1 EGRSRRRVGQVVSR
15 NVNGLNGRNGTR
27 LGGGNT
33 LLQLTHFLSQR
44 RLITHGGRHTTKQS
58 GHFRTSQGVTV
69 DVVHEEEDVTAF
81 VTELLSHGQAG
92 QRHTETV
99 AGRFVHLTEHHG
111 HLGLFELVE
120 LNNTGFCHFVIE
132 VVPFTGTL
140 THTSENGQ
148 TAVRLGDVVDELK
161 HVNRLAHAGAAE
173 QADLTALRERADQ
186 VNNLNAGFE
195 QFNGRRQLVECRC
208 VLVNGTSF
216 GGFDGTA
223 LVDGAAQDVHNAA
236 QSGNTNGYRN
246 RRAGVDN

>member
-1 EGRSRRRVGQVVSR
+1 
-15 NVNGLNGRNGTR
+15 
-27 LGGGNT
+27 
-33 LLQLTHFLSQR
+33 
-44 RLITHGGRHTTKQS
+44 
-58 GHFRTSQGVTV
+58 
-69 DVVHEEEDVTAF
+69 HEEEDVTAF

-246 RRAGVDN
+246 RRAGVDNCHATTQAVGRTHGDGDRKSTRLNSSHVKISYAVFCLKKKNTSENRRHA